1 MQQLTQKLLSVFVL
15 ILQNKT
21 DKLQNCP
28 NRLEV
33 ISETLEFSPQIV
45 QGPCY
50 QNWRVQAK

>member
-1 MQQLTQKLLSVFVL
+1 MQQLTQNILSVFVL
-15 ILQNKT
+15 ILKNET